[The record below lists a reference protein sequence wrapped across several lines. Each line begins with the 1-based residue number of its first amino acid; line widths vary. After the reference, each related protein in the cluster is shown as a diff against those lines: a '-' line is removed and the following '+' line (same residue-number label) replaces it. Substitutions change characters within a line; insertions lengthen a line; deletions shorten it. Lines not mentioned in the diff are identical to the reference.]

1 MSYAPATTRPRQVA
15 GDIRPHHLTVRGM
28 PCLGDMSCTR
38 PGWLAAGLL
47 AAIGL
52 AGCATGSGAY
62 SEPEQARIDAY
73 ERAAEQ
79 VLQSRGM
86 KGPAPVVR
94 VGTDPSLAA
103 AGRPAGYYTDQGRA
117 ARSGMIVVNRAAVAD
132 DYIAQAVLSQELAHY
147 VLGHAEGACR
157 ERRLECEIE
166 ARIASVE
173 LLMTGWGLEYSDAI
187 RLQYAYLKSVVLAAQ
202 RGDVPAAPGKSDPCR
217 ELQEF
222 ATRFKASASCE

>member
-1 MSYAPATTRPRQVA
+1 
-15 GDIRPHHLTVRGM
+15 M
-28 PCLGDMSCTR
+28 PCLGDMSCVR
-38 PGWLAAGLL
+38 PGWLGAGLL

-117 ARSGMIVVNRAAVAD
+117 TRPGMIVVNRAAVAD

-147 VLGHAEGACR
+147 VLGHADGACR

-202 RGDVPAAPGKSDPCR
+202 RGDVAVAPGKSDPCR

>member
-1 MSYAPATTRPRQVA
+1 
-15 GDIRPHHLTVRGM
+15 M

-147 VLGHAEGACR
+147 VRGHADGACR